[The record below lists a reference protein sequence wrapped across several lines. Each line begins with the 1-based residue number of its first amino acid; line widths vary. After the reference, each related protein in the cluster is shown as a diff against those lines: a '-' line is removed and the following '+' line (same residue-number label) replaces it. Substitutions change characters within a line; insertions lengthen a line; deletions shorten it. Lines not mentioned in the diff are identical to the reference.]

1 MGSMSLIHW
10 LIVLVVVLVL
20 FGGGRIPN
28 VMKDVGKGIRGFK
41 EGLRGDAADTDKN
54 DTTRSV
60 PPPKE

>member
-41 EGLRGDAADTDKN
+41 EGLRGDVDTDKDEN
-54 DTTRSV
+54 ATRSV

>member
-41 EGLRGDAADTDKN
+41 EGLRGDDEANKSE
-54 DTTRSV
+54 TTRSV